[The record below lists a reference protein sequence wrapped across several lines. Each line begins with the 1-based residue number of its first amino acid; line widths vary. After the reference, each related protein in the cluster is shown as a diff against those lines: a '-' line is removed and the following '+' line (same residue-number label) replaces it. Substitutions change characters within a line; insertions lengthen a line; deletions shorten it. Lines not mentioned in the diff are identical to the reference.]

1 VKKSV
6 LYGILAV
13 AGLGFA
19 SAAQAYNIQA
29 RWVSRIGIGLPS
41 DPVPAAG
48 FDATGLAAGTAIR
61 FRLQFGCFDD
71 AAGPAPA
78 GGFLGWNIGTLT
90 ATGGTNTRTGTGSA
104 PPADPRG
111 RLSPFT
117 FAPDPPAEGIPQ
129 LDPWMALTSIDATL
143 GTQPL
148 PWNTIQ
154 GNPNLP
160 PPPAAVVRGNNTF
173 ISVWELTTV
182 IGSDNYSITVGG
194 NVLGATAWNVVQSNP
209 PQAGDDEIFG
219 TPDDVAGSI
228 LYAPFADA
236 ARPMTNVLNI
246 LVPAPGAFA
255 LLGLGGLVA
264 FRRRRS

>member
-29 RWVSRIGIGLPS
+29 RWVFRIGAGVPS
-41 DPVPAAG
+41 DPVAG
-48 FDATGLAAGTAIR
+48 NTFDATGLATGTAIR

-90 ATGGTNTRTGTGSA
+90 ATGGTNTRTGTSST
-104 PPADPRG
+104 PADPRG

-129 LDPWMALTSIDATL
+129 TDPWMALTSIDATL

-148 PWNTIQ
+148 AWNTIQ
-154 GNPNLP
+154 GNPVMP
-160 PPPAAVVRGNNTF
+160 PPPPAVVRGNNTF

-182 IGSDNYSITVGG
+182 IGTNDYSITAAG
-194 NVLGATAWNVVQSNP
+194 NVLGATAWNVVQSTP
-209 PQAGDDEIFG
+209 PGAGEDETFG
-219 TPDDVAGSI
+219 TPDDVPGSI

-236 ARPMTNVLNI
+236 PRPTSSTLNI
-246 LVPAPGAFA
+246 RVPAPGAFA